1 MVLSS
6 ALVVVTAVDVAAVVH
21 VVAFPLKVEHV
32 NVDVDG
38 LYVSGP
44 VVSSTYNG
52 VDVPAVVVINGI

>member
-1 MVLSS
+1 M
-6 ALVVVTAVDVAAVVH
+6 VTAVDVAAVVH
-21 VVAFPLKVEHV
+21 VVAFPDNAPLNIEHV

-38 LYVSGP
+38 LYVNGP